1 MVSNSTNFTLPQPEP
16 LILVISGPSG
26 VGKDSVIKRL
36 KERLQSVY
44 VVVTATTRPPREGE
58 QDGVDYFFLSREQF
72 TEMIARDALL
82 EHTLVYE
89 DYKGIPKDQIRR
101 ALASGKDVILRV
113 DVQGAATVHAMC
125 QEAILIFLSPRSEDE
140 LIRRLEERK
149 SETDSSLAL
158 RIQTAREEMARL
170 DEYDYVVENIQGH
183 LDRAVDAIAAIITAE
198 HSRVHQRKAS
208 L

>member
-183 LDRAVDAIAAIITAE
+183 LDRAVDAIVAIITAE